1 MIVIADDWWLLIVII
16 DWWLIDADDM
26 CCLMIVAA
34 IVDAIDIDITVIV
47 IDITVITIVEGLV
60 LSRSRLNPGIYIR
73 ESWFLGNAKLTSTPT
88 KPARHQ
94 SQIKN

>member
-1 MIVIADDWWLLIVII
+1 M
-16 DWWLIDADDM
+16 IDADDM

-60 LSRSRLNPGIYIR
+60 LSRSRLNPGDLYPRTLVFR
-73 ESWFLGNAKLTSTPT
+73 EC
-88 KPARHQ
+88 
-94 SQIKN
+94 